1 MTTQDFS
8 QAVTA
13 LLAKYPVPSLLRRWE
28 EAIGFGSGVNARA
41 FFIRDWND
49 SVNIV
54 WLGED
59 GTIRDVAWVP
69 GSESQPE
76 QSMAVVTRV
85 EDIVGFE
92 VTEAP
97 NVAHALGPPVDGD
110 LLIRAY
116 LPSAPSGSLYWI
128 AADSVQEEQLRKF
141 YQAVLDAYSAPRR

>member
-8 QAVTA
+8 KAVAA
-13 LLAKYPVPSLLRRWE
+13 LLAKYPARSLVRRWE
-28 EAIGFGSGVNARA
+28 EASGFGSGVDARA
-41 FFIRDWND
+41 FFIRDWSD

-69 GSESQPE
+69 DSELQPE
-76 QSMAVVTRV
+76 QSMAIVTRV

-92 VTEAP
+92 VTESP
-97 NVAHALGPPVDGD
+97 NVAYSLGPPVDGD
-110 LLIRAY
+110 LLIRVY

-128 AADSVQEEQLRKF
+128 AADSAQEEQLRSF
-141 YQAVLDAYSAPRR
+141 YHAVLDAYSAPRH